1 MIVVFIVYQNA
12 MSKKININESER
24 DRILN
29 LHNDPSLKRKLFET
43 EVPETLTPE
52 TLKPRTKDEFMKV
65 FNMSQNYPSS
75 FQHGYFKVDDTQL
88 NAPDKDDF
96 EIKDGTTGHIY
107 HDAVKVYFKPN
118 PSFEGHKPVAIVLF

>member
-1 MIVVFIVYQNA
+1 MTIIFIVYRKT
-12 MSKKININESER
+12 MSKKINLTESEKE
-24 DRILN
+24 RILT

-65 FNMSQNYPSS
+65 FNMGQNYPCTYER
-75 FQHGYFKVDDTQL
+75 GYFKVDDTQL

-96 EIKDGTTGHIY
+96 EIKDGSSGNIY
-107 HDAVKVYFKPN
+107 HDANKVYFKQN